1 MSKKSVIIIFVCLL
15 LCSGMI
21 IGAIFFRNN
30 RNSDEK
36 QLSDSISSIAKLNQ
50 LENEK
55 FVLEKKSYL
64 KNKQKE
70 KVLFLSFA

>member
-1 MSKKSVIIIFVCLL
+1 
-15 LCSGMI
+15 MI

-55 FVLEKKSYL
+55 FVLEKRLLVKKSYL